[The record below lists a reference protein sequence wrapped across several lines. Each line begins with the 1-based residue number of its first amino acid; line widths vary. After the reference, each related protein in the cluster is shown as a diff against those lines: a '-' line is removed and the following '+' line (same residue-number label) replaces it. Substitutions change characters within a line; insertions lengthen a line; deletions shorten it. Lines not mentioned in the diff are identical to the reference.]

1 MDLTFRTGEGR
12 LNVRA
17 CAVIVDRGRILAMH
31 DERSPYYYLPGGR
44 VRLHEAAESAVLRE
58 VREELECGG
67 EIVRPLWVHQ
77 SFFTEDVDGERYH
90 EICFYFLVR
99 LADDGIAERRE
110 PFTLWED
117 GKKRHV
123 FEWLPMDTLRE
134 RYFYPL
140 FLKERLPDLPGVPEL
155 LTTAE

>member
-1 MDLTFRTGEGR
+1 MDLTFRTPEGR

-17 CAVIVDRGRILAMH
+17 CAVIVDGGRILAMH
-31 DERSPYYYLPGGR
+31 DDRSPYYYLPGGR
-44 VRLHEAAESAVLRE
+44 VELHETAESAVLRE
-58 VREELECGG
+58 VREELETGA

-99 LADDGIAERRE
+99 PADGRIASHRG
-110 PFTLWED
+110 PFTLWEK
-117 GKKRHV
+117 GTSRHV
-123 FEWLPMDTLRE
+123 FEWLPIDTVKD

-140 FLKERLPDLPGVPEL
+140 FLKERLPDLPERLEL
-155 LTTAE
+155 LTTVE